1 MVIKKLKRMDE
12 LDNPDGTPIN
22 LRPDDEGDVPCI
34 IL

>member
-1 MVIKKLKRMDE
+1 MSNDDKCDE